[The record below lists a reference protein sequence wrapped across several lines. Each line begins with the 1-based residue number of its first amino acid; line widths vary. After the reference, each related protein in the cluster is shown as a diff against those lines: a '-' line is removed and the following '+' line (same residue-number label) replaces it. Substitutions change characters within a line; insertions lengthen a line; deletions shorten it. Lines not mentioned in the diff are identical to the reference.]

1 MTDGRDPTLY
11 GTHYS
16 CRRYYRSRHPPD
28 YSTNQYCKYTHNN
41 RYRNMSLFS
50 RISIRQGSK
59 VAFIIVLPNSHG
71 RAVQHETCVRIE
83 KREYGR
89 YRTVNGLI

>member
-1 MTDGRDPTLY
+1 
-11 GTHYS
+11 
-16 CRRYYRSRHPPD
+16 
-28 YSTNQYCKYTHNN
+28 
-41 RYRNMSLFS
+41 MSLFS